1 MGDFQ
6 LRINDTNHEIQL
18 PDDQIARLL
27 LVNEDNEVSQGFT
40 DPLYGQGL
48 TDRIRGSTSPGHLV
62 QTEPQCT
69 DTGHSG
75 SGNPGRDIDIIVCR
89 ALASNYLNDISP
101 RNVKSYLIS
110 LIIVVTA

>member
-40 DPLYGQGL
+40 DLIHLKMADVKVAVKVDLFQASHYRSFL
-48 TDRIRGSTSPGHLV
+48 T
-62 QTEPQCT
+62 
-69 DTGHSG
+69 
-75 SGNPGRDIDIIVCR
+75 
-89 ALASNYLNDISP
+89 P
-101 RNVKSYLIS
+101 RF
-110 LIIVVTA
+110 T

>member
-40 DPLYGQGL
+40 DPLYGQGF
-48 TDRIRGSTSPGHLV
+48 TDIR
-62 QTEPQCT
+62 
-69 DTGHSG
+69 
-75 SGNPGRDIDIIVCR
+75 
-89 ALASNYLNDISP
+89 
-101 RNVKSYLIS
+101 K
-110 LIIVVTA
+110 

>member
-40 DPLYGQGL
+40 D
-48 TDRIRGSTSPGHLV
+48 RIHMKISPKVRLG
-62 QTEPQCT
+62 
-69 DTGHSG
+69 
-75 SGNPGRDIDIIVCR
+75 PGMVIIVR
-89 ALASNYLNDISP
+89 WALAPY
-101 RNVKSYLIS
+101 
-110 LIIVVTA
+110 

>member
-40 DPLYGQGL
+40 DLIHLKMADVKVAAEVDLFQGYYYW
-48 TDRIRGSTSPGHLV
+48 SF
-62 QTEPQCT
+62 
-69 DTGHSG
+69 
-75 SGNPGRDIDIIVCR
+75 
-89 ALASNYLNDISP
+89 
-101 RNVKSYLIS
+101 
-110 LIIVVTA
+110 

>member
-40 DPLYGQGL
+40 DLIHLKMADVKVAVKVDLFQGYYYW
-48 TDRIRGSTSPGHLV
+48 SF
-62 QTEPQCT
+62 
-69 DTGHSG
+69 
-75 SGNPGRDIDIIVCR
+75 
-89 ALASNYLNDISP
+89 
-101 RNVKSYLIS
+101 
-110 LIIVVTA
+110 

>member
-40 DPLYGQGL
+40 DRAQRFGKSRTRYGHYCLQG
-48 TDRIRGSTSPGHLV
+48 
-62 QTEPQCT
+62 
-69 DTGHSG
+69 SG
-75 SGNPGRDIDIIVCR
+75 SI
-89 ALASNYLNDISP
+89 L
-101 RNVKSYLIS
+101 LI
-110 LIIVVTA
+110 

>member
-40 DPLYGQGL
+40 VRAQY
-48 TDRIRGSTSPGHLV
+48 TAVREFPGEIWKLLFAGPWLHN
-62 QTEPQCT
+62 
-69 DTGHSG
+69 S
-75 SGNPGRDIDIIVCR
+75 
-89 ALASNYLNDISP
+89 YLNDISP
-101 RNVKSYLIS
+101 RNVKTYLIV
-110 LIIVVTA
+110 LIVVVTE

>member
-40 DPLYGQGL
+40 D
-48 TDRIRGSTSPGHLV
+48 HL
-62 QTEPQCT
+62 
-69 DTGHSG
+69 HSKMA
-75 SGNPGRDIDIIVCR
+75 DIKVVVKIF
-89 ALASNYLNDISP
+89 NYLFQT
-101 RNVKSYLIS
+101 SYYQ
-110 LIIVVTA
+110 

>member
-27 LVNEDNEVSQGFT
+27 LVNEDNEVSQGFK

-48 TDRIRGSTSPGHLV
+48 TDRIHSKMTR
-62 QTEPQCT
+62 QC
-69 DTGHSG
+69 
-75 SGNPGRDIDIIVCR
+75 GRRNGFVSSV
-89 ALASNYLNDISP
+89 ALS
-101 RNVKSYLIS
+101 
-110 LIIVVTA
+110 